1 MTQKP
6 LLLFDDDFFMFT
18 DEVKKERKIKVQKTS
33 IEAHN
38 SVKDHKSEIYR
49 KIVLALKEMKVG
61 GTAEEIST
69 HMNCKPDI
77 VWKRLPEMVSAQVL
91 YNVGITR
98 PTSTGRKS
106 MVRQLVSLKK

>member
-1 MTQKP
+1 MRP
-6 LLLFDDDFFMFT
+6 LLLFDVDTFIDRVQ
-18 DEVKKERKIKVQKTS
+18 VKKDRKVKVQKTS

-38 SVKDHKSEIYR
+38 SVKEHKAEIYR
-49 KIVLALKEMKVG
+49 KIVLALEEMKVG

-77 VWKRLPEMVSAQVL
+77 VWKRLPEMVEAQVL